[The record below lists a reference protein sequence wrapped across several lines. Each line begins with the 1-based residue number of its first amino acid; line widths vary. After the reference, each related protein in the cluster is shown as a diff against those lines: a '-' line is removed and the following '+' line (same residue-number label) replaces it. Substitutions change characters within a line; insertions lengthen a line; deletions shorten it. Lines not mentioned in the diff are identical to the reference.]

1 MAIPGSKGPI
11 LPSRAI
17 CPMTSTLPPIPLRGS
32 TGPLI
37 VVPSAR
43 LGEPVEEIA
52 VPITGGITAR
62 ERRTFIVAG
71 LVVALTQLGFFITSA
86 ALPLYLR
93 DLGAAEGRIGLEV
106 GAGNLAAV
114 FVTFALGPALN
125 RFGPRPF
132 ITLGAA

>member
-1 MAIPGSKGPI
+1 MSADKTI
-11 LPSRAI
+11 A
-17 CPMTSTLPPIPLRGS
+17 STAAGAG
-32 TGPLI
+32 TDAG
-37 VVPSAR
+37 
-43 LGEPVEEIA
+43 
-52 VPITGGITAR
+52 
-62 ERRTFIVAG
+62 ERRTFVVVG
-71 LVVALTQLGFFITSA
+71 LVVAITQLGFFITSA

-132 ITLGAA
+132 ITLGAALYLAAALAMLTVRAEGPVTFFRV